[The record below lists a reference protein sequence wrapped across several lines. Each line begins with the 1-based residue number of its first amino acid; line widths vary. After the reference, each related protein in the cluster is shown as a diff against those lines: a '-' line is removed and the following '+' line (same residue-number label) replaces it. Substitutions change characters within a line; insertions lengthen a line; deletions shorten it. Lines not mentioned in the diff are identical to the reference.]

1 MLQSWH
7 GSNTNIR
14 HGRPSQ
20 VAKVTLVWPHLLYM
34 AKALHIMAVQ
44 DIGLTGKIDLCL
56 HRTTKATNWTSKP
69 PDIRGG
75 ECRSTNVSAV
85 ADRTSPPPLCCNPTV
100 LRFASRRLKSHQSA
114 SPPAA
119 D

>member
-44 DIGLTGKIDLCL
+44 DINLTGKIDLYL
-56 HRTTKATNWTSKP
+56 HRTTKAMNWTSNP
-69 PDIRGG
+69 PDI
-75 ECRSTNVSAV
+75 
-85 ADRTSPPPLCCNPTV
+85 
-100 LRFASRRLKSHQSA
+100 LKKKM
-114 SPPAA
+114 PVN
-119 D
+119 